1 MPGSL
6 KKMVL
11 LPRPRRITPRAG
23 SLVLPATGSIVCA
36 TDAALLLP
44 LAQQLRGELAHTQQL
59 HWQLGAG
66 SGGGVRL
73 GLRPGLPAQGYRL
86 DLSEK
91 GIELWAA
98 DLAGARYGV
107 QTLCQLLR
115 QYQGGVPLGRIEDHP
130 DFAVRGVMLDVTR
143 DKVPT
148 LSTLCALVDRLAEW
162 KLNHLELYT
171 EHTFA
176 YRNHREVWAQA
187 SPLTGEDILHLDAH
201 CRARGVEL
209 VPNQNSFGHLHRW
222 LDLPRYRDL
231 AECPDG
237 FDFPWGRS
245 EGPFSL
251 SPAHPGSLKLVK
263 ELFAE
268 LLPHFSSLKF
278 NVGCDETF
286 DVGQGRSKAL
296 CEKKGKGRVYLD
308 FVKQIHKLV
317 RSHGRTMHFWG
328 DIIIEHPE
336 LVKELPRDVVVLEW
350 GYEAHHPFAEHGA
363 RFAEAGLPF
372 YVCPGTSSWNS
383 IAGRTRNCLGNLQSA
398 AQNGLKN
405 GAVGFL
411 MTDWGDNG
419 HWQYQPVSY
428 LGFAAGAGLS
438 WCRASNEDVDWAMA
452 LDLHA
457 FEDQA
462 GVMGKA
468 AVALGDAYLRTG
480 LQPHNSSPLF
490 HILQRPAT
498 QELHRAVTEKR
509 LMATAEYIEE
519 SAVPLALARMEGLE
533 GALVRDEYTNT
544 VRMLRHACQR
554 GLALRRGTLGRS
566 AVKRRL
572 AEDLRLI
579 LGEHRRLWT
588 ARNREGGL
596 QDSARRLET
605 RLAEYT
611 S

>member
-1 MPGSL
+1 MSASL

-11 LPRPRRITPRAG
+11 LPQPRRVSPRHGAV
-23 SLVLPATGSIVCA
+23 VLPATGRIVCA
-36 TDAALLLP
+36 GDAAQLLP
-44 LAQQLRGELAHTQQL
+44 LAQQVQGDLAQLQQV
-59 HWQLGAG
+59 HWELGAG
-66 SGGGVRL
+66 EGGMVRL
-73 GLRPGLPAQGYRL
+73 GLRQGLPAQGYRL
-86 DLSEK
+86 DIGEK
-91 GIELWAA
+91 GVELSGG
-98 DLAGARYGV
+98 DLAGVRYGV
-107 QTLCQLLR
+107 QTLRQLLR
-115 QYQGGVPLGRIEDHP
+115 QCQGALPLGRIEDHP

-143 DKVPT
+143 DKVPSLPT
-148 LSTLCALVDRLAEW
+148 LYALVDKLAEW
-162 KLNHLELYT
+162 KFNHLELYT

-176 YRNHREVWAQA
+176 YRNHREVWAQS
-187 SPLTGEDILHLDAH
+187 SPYTGGDILELDAH
-201 CRARGVEL
+201 CRVRGVEL

-222 LDLPRYRDL
+222 LELPRYRDL

-251 SPAHPGSLKLVK
+251 SPAHPGSLKLIG
-263 ELFAE
+263 ELFDE
-268 LLPHFSSLKF
+268 LLPHFSSQKF

-286 DVGQGRSKAL
+286 DVGQGKSKAL

-308 FVKQIHKLV
+308 FLKQIYRLV
-317 RSHGRTMHFWG
+317 RRHGRTMHFWG

-363 RFAEAGLPF
+363 KFAEAGLPF

-405 GAVGFL
+405 AAVGFL

-419 HWQYQPVSY
+419 HWQYLPVSY
-428 LGFAAGAGLS
+428 LGFAAGAALS
-438 WCRASNEDVDWAMA
+438 WCRASNEGADWAPA

-457 FEDQA
+457 FGDRA
-462 GVMGKA
+462 GVMGRA

-480 LQPHNSSPLF
+480 HQPHNSSPLF
-490 HILQRPAT
+490 HIIQRPLN
-498 QELHRAVTEKR
+498 QKLHRAVTEKR
-509 LMATAEYIEE
+509 LVATREYIE
-519 SAVPLALARMEGLE
+519 AAAAPLSLARMEGVE
-533 GALVRDEYTNT
+533 GALVRDEYANT
-544 VRMLRHACQR
+544 LALLRHACER
-554 GLALRRGTLGRS
+554 GLALRQGTVGRS
-566 AVKRRL
+566 GVKRRL
-572 AEDLRLI
+572 AAELRQI

-588 ARNREGGL
+588 SRNREGGL
-596 QDSARRLET
+596 QDSAGRLER

-611 S
+611 G